1 MKTISVSKLKAHL
14 SAELKEV
21 KKGSRI
27 IVLAHRNPV
36 AILGP
41 YEEEPLFARE
51 AQQPY
56 SYEELDP
63 LTTVDPL
70 HKMEEE
76 RTDTQQN

>member
-1 MKTISVSKLKAHL
+1 MKTISISKLKAHL

-27 IVLAHRNPV
+27 IVLDHRHPV

-41 YEEEPLFARE
+41 YEEEPLFVRK

-56 SYEELDP
+56 SYKELEP
-63 LTTVDPL
+63 LTTGDL
-70 HKMEEE
+70 LEEMKAE
-76 RTDTQQN
+76 RSDKW

>member
-21 KKGSRI
+21 QQGSRI
-27 IVLAHRNPV
+27 IVLDHRHPV

-41 YEEEPLFARE
+41 YEEEPLFVRE
-51 AQQPY
+51 AQQSY
-56 SYEELDP
+56 SYKELEP

-70 HKMEEE
+70 DKMEEE
-76 RTDTQQN
+76 RSDRW

>member
-27 IVLAHRNPV
+27 IVLDHRHPV
-36 AILGP
+36 AILSP

-56 SYEELDP
+56 SYKELEP
-63 LTTVDPL
+63 LTTVDL
-70 HKMEEE
+70 LDKMEEE
-76 RTDTQQN
+76 RSDRW

>member
-27 IVLAHRNPV
+27 IVLDHRHPV
-36 AILGP
+36 AVLGP
-41 YEEEPLFARE
+41 YEEEPIFARE

-56 SYEELDP
+56 LYKELEP
-63 LTTVDPL
+63 LTNIDPFN
-70 HKMEEE
+70 KMEEE
-76 RTDTQQN
+76 RSDRW